1 MTRAPLASFIG
12 RNRLRA
18 KRHARTDAMR
28 DDVAMSDA
36 DEPGDASGGS
46 ANDRGV
52 IANLPRTRPQR
63 ASPRRAAARQAA
75 PRRARSTAPAA
86 RSANGPAAAATS
98 KPPKPAHPRRRTT
111 SARAPRKS
119 APQAAPRQGF
129 QSEAEAA
136 RTSIQPPG
144 GGELLTAAV
153 ELVGDL
159 AKAGLSRG
167 ERALKDITS
176 RLPHP

>member
-1 MTRAPLASFIG
+1 
-12 RNRLRA
+12 
-18 KRHARTDAMR
+18 MR

-36 DEPGDASGGS
+36 DEPGDASAGS
-46 ANDRGV
+46 GNDRGV

-98 KPPKPAHPRRRTT
+98 KPPKPAALPRRRTT

-129 QSEAEAA
+129 QTEAEAA

-153 ELVGDL
+153 ELVGEL
-159 AKAGLSRG
+159 AKAGVSRG
-167 ERALKDITS
+167 ERALKDIAS
-176 RLPHP
+176 RLPLP

>member
-1 MTRAPLASFIG
+1 
-12 RNRLRA
+12 
-18 KRHARTDAMR
+18 MR

-153 ELVGDL
+153 ELVGEL
-159 AKAGLSRG
+159 TKAGISRG
-167 ERALKDITS
+167 ERALKDIAS
-176 RLPHP
+176 RLPLP

>member
-1 MTRAPLASFIG
+1 
-12 RNRLRA
+12 
-18 KRHARTDAMR
+18 MR

-36 DEPGDASGGS
+36 DEPGGASPGS
-46 ANDRGV
+46 GNDRGV

-63 ASPRRAAARQAA
+63 ASPRRAAAREATP
-75 PRRARSTAPAA
+75 PRRARSTRASSG
-86 RSANGPAAAATS
+86 SANGPATAATT
-98 KPPKPAHPRRRTT
+98 KTPKPAAQPRKRASTT
-111 SARAPRKS
+111 ARAPRKR
-119 APQAAPRQGF
+119 AAQAAPRQGF

-153 ELVGDL
+153 ELVGEL

-167 ERALKDITS
+167 ERALKDVAG
-176 RLPHP
+176 RFPLP

>member
-1 MTRAPLASFIG
+1 
-12 RNRLRA
+12 
-18 KRHARTDAMR
+18 MR

-36 DEPGDASGGS
+36 DEPVDASAGS
-46 ANDRGV
+46 GNDRGV

-75 PRRARSTAPAA
+75 PRKARSTPASV
-86 RSANGPAAAATS
+86 RSANGPAAAPTS
-98 KPPKPAHPRRRTT
+98 RPPKLAGQTRKRASS
-111 SARAPRKS
+111 SARATRRRAS
-119 APQAAPRQGF
+119 QAAPRQGF

-153 ELVGDL
+153 ELVGEL
-159 AKAGLSRG
+159 AKAGISRG

-176 RLPHP
+176 RLPLP

>member
-1 MTRAPLASFIG
+1 
-12 RNRLRA
+12 
-18 KRHARTDAMR
+18 MR

-36 DEPGDASGGS
+36 DEPGDASAGS
-46 ANDRGV
+46 GNDRGV
-52 IANLPRTRPQR
+52 IANLPRARPQR

-75 PRRARSTAPAA
+75 PRRARSKAAAAP
-86 RSANGPAAAATS
+86 SANGPAAPATS
-98 KPPKPAHPRRRTT
+98 KPPKLAAQPRKRATS
-111 SARAPRKS
+111 SARAPRRR

-144 GGELLTAAV
+144 GSELLTAAV

-167 ERALKDITS
+167 ERTLKDITS